1 MVKTTSPETNHSG
14 TLLGTKNTK
23 DKVLNESIRDFQY
36 HPNMSVADF
45 THRLGSIGYQ
55 ASHVKKAI
63 DIIARMKQNKAKIFL
78 TFTSNMASSGL
89 RGFFA
94 QLIEQKMVDVIV
106 TTVGSIE
113 EDLMKAHGASFYLG
127 SFDADDTVLGKKG
140 INRIGNIF
148 VPNESYQTFEDIIQ
162 PLLEKIY
169 RTGKRTLTPSELIH
183 ELGSSINDPHSL
195 CYQASRQNIPIYC
208 PAITDGSMGFQLY
221 LFRQKHPDFTLDVI
235 KDFSNIMLTVTPKD
249 VKGVIVLGG
258 GVAKHHAILATLLN
272 EGMHYAV
279 YITTASQYSGSLSGA
294 TTNEAKSWG
303 KIRSDGDAVTVN
315 GEASVLFPLIMVSVL
330 DLLKK

>member
-1 MVKTTSPETNHSG
+1 MVKTASHVKNDSG
-14 TLLGTKNTK
+14 TKTTK
-23 DKVLNESIRDFQY
+23 DNALQEPILDFHY
-36 HPNMSVADF
+36 HPQMSVADF
-45 THRLGSIGYQ
+45 TQALGSIGYQ

-63 DIIARMKQNKAKIFL
+63 AIITRMKQNKAKIFL
-78 TFTSNMASSGL
+78 TFTSNMVSSGL

-127 SFDADDTVLGKKG
+127 SFDADDALLGKKG

-148 VPNESYQTFEDIIQ
+148 VPNESYESFEDIIQ

-169 RTGKRTLTPSELIH
+169 STGKRTLTPSELIH
-183 ELGSSINDPHSL
+183 ELGCCINDPHSI
-195 CYQASRQNIPIYC
+195 CYQASQKNIPIYC

-221 LFRQKHPDFTLDVI
+221 LFRQKHPDFTLDVV
-235 KDFSNIMLTVTPKD
+235 KDFSNIMFAVTPQD
-249 VKGVIVLGG
+249 IKGVIVLGG

-279 YITTASQYSGSLSGA
+279 YITTAHPYSGSLSGA

-303 KIRSDGDAVTVN
+303 KIRSDGDAVTVT
-315 GEASVLFPLIMVSVL
+315 GEASILFPLIMVSVL